1 MNQRLQI
8 VALAFAALFGLQPAL
23 AALSCPM
30 NAVAPCAPACGM
42 DMSQMGMDC
51 PMPHQAAGS
60 GCVRDCCQSGVPLAV
75 AHLSSGSKPRTIR
88 TLFLIAAGDKQL
100 AKNAAHAPV
109 PADSLSA
116 ASPPRHILFQVF
128 RV

>member
-1 MNQRLQI
+1 MSKRLQI
-8 VALAFAALFGLQPAL
+8 VALVVAAVFGLQPAL

-51 PMPHQAAGS
+51 PMPHQAAGT
-60 GCVRDCCQSGVPLAV
+60 GCVRDCCQSGVPPAV
-75 AHLSSGSKPRTIR
+75 AHVSSGSKPRTIR
-88 TLFLIAAGDKQL
+88 TLFSIAAGDKLL
-100 AKNAAHAPV
+100 AESAAHAPV
-109 PADSLSA
+109 PAESLAA

-128 RV
+128 RI